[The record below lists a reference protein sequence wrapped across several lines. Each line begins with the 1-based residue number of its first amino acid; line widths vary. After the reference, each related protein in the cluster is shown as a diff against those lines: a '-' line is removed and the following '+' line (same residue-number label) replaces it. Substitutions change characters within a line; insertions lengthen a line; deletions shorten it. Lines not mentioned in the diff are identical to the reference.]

1 MNNQQLADKLNRHL
15 SFLDQDE
22 NNLTLLVEISD
33 LYMELDDF
41 ESAQSYLDKAKI
53 INHKA
58 CLGHQGL
65 LHLNQG
71 KFSQAQE
78 CFLEALNHLETP
90 ALRYNLGFTYFIT
103 FDFEKA
109 WEVLAPLL
117 EGEHYPE
124 AELLMARILHR
135 QDSIEEAIGLVENI
149 LEHNPDDAE
158 ALGCLSLLYFDLNE
172 DALAN
177 ETSLRAL
184 KINPENYDAK
194 LVNMLI
200 RLITHETTI
209 EEIEELLQINPQDSR
224 LWFALGNT
232 YMTQGDLDSAESTL
246 QKAVEIYPE
255 FYDCHIALAWC
266 QLLNDHVNEAH
277 ETYQDAVELV
287 DELADGWGGLALVYA
302 LNEDF
307 IKAEQLINKAN
318 DLNPDCFLTEIAQTI
333 CFNYK
338 NPQKGKE
345 HLVNTLRN
353 SGIPISEKLAVFI
366 EELQGQQQL
375 H

>member
-1 MNNQQLADKLNRHL
+1 MNNQQLPDKLNRHL
-15 SFLDQDE
+15 SFLEQDE
-22 NNLTLLVEISD
+22 NNLPLLVEISD
-33 LYMELDDF
+33 IYVELDDL
-41 ESAQSYLDKAKI
+41 ELAQSYLDKAKA
-53 INHKA
+53 INHEA

-65 LHLNQG
+65 LYLNQG
-71 KFSQAQE
+71 KFSQAKE
-78 CFLEALNHLETP
+78 YFLEALNYLETP
-90 ALRYNLGFTYFIT
+90 ALRYNLGFTHFIT

-109 WEVLAPLL
+109 WEVLAPIL

-135 QDSIEEAIGLVENI
+135 QDSMDEAIGLVENI

-158 ALGCLSLLYFDLNE
+158 ALGFLSLLYFDLNE

-177 ETSLRAL
+177 ETSLQAL
-184 KINPENYDAK
+184 KINSENYDAK
-194 LVNMLI
+194 LVNILV
-200 RLITHETTI
+200 RLITRETTV

-287 DELADGWGGLALVYA
+287 EELADGWGGLALVYA

-318 DLNPDCFLTEIAQTI
+318 DLNPDCFLTEIAETI

-338 NPQKGKE
+338 TKGP
-345 HLVNTLRN
+345 LVDTLKNTD
-353 SGIPISEKLAVFI
+353 IPTSEKLAVFI